1 MTTLIE
7 QLVVF
12 ASEFSMLTAFFVFVA
27 YVVVDMLYA
36 YYTLAVNRLEP
47 GRAAT
52 TGSLMY
58 FLLAVGVLNYTH
70 NPLYLFPLVLG
81 SWLGTYV
88 TVEIERRKKVG
99 ATMTK

>member
-1 MTTLIE
+1 MASFIE
-7 QLVVF
+7 QLTVF
-12 ASEFSMLTAFFVFVA
+12 SSDFSMITAIFVFVA

-58 FLLAVGVLNYTH
+58 FLLAVGVLNYTN

-88 TVEIERRKKVG
+88 TVEIERRKKVK
-99 ATMTK
+99 AVLAP

>member
-1 MTTLIE
+1 MTSFIE
-7 QLVVF
+7 QLTVFSSDFSLLTALFVF
-12 ASEFSMLTAFFVFVA
+12 AA

-52 TGSLMY
+52 MGSLMY
-58 FLLAVGVLNYTH
+58 FLLAVGVLNYTN

-88 TVEIERRKKVG
+88 TVEIERRKKLAAAV
-99 ATMTK
+99 